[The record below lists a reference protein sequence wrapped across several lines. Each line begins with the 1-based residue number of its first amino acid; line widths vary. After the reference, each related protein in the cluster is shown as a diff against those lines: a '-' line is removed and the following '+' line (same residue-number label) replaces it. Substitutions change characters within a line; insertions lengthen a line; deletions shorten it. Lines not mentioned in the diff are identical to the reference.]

1 MTFKE
6 FLTKKGISE
15 AAQKELSTEDIAKHN
30 EEFMNSSINASVE
43 KAKAEM
49 ITKIDEAIANA
60 GSRGVTKE
68 VVNSIIDEQLKQLS
82 DNEVI
87 KGLQQTILQLKENSS
102 PSNGAKKTLSQ
113 ELKEHSEKLAL
124 IAKGARK
131 DEVVVK
137 ATVLRSNIANN
148 DQAFFLPD
156 IGQLAHQK
164 LTAYD
169 IFNRIPITGSNH
181 NGTIGYHDWDQ
192 ATTVRAAN
200 MIAEGGTFPESEAK
214 WVYETIKLKKVGDTL
229 PVTEEFFEDE
239 ASFAAELNMFLNTN
253 VRIKINDQIING
265 DGTGQNLTGIF
276 ASINA
281 YSPVASGIQDAS
293 IYDLILKVSEAITK
307 PFGSKYMPD
316 VALMNITDIL
326 RMKLK
331 KDANNNYVTPPF
343 VSQDGKQVGSMIV
356 LEENAVPSNQMI
368 VGDRRYARI
377 YEMPGITLSNGY
389 VNSQFTEDIETLK
402 ARARLL
408 FLIRNVDKTGF
419 LKVTDIDTA
428 LATLATATP

>member
-1 MTFKE
+1 
-6 FLTKKGISE
+6 
-15 AAQKELSTEDIAKHN
+15 
-30 EEFMNSSINASVE
+30 MN
-43 KAKAEM
+43 
-49 ITKIDEAIANA
+49 
-60 GSRGVTKE
+60 
-68 VVNSIIDEQLKQLS
+68 QF
-82 DNEVI
+82 
-87 KGLQQTILQLKENSS
+87 
-102 PSNGAKKTLSQ
+102 
-113 ELKEHSEKLAL
+113 ELKA
-124 IAKGARK
+124 
-131 DEVVVK
+131 
-137 ATVLRSNIANN
+137 
-148 DQAFFLPD
+148 QF
-156 IGQLAHQK
+156 
-164 LTAYD
+164 
-169 IFNRIPITGSNH
+169 
-181 NGTIGYHDWDQ
+181 
-192 ATTVRAAN
+192 
-200 MIAEGGTFPESEAK
+200 
-214 WVYETIKLKKVGDTL
+214 
-229 PVTEEFFEDE
+229 TEEFFEDE